1 MCIRDSRREQERALK
16 ERAARLEEE
25 NEAVRQRISD
35 LEAARRER
43 TARIET
49 IGTEIA
55 ERTARRNEC
64 ESGTA
69 ALRADEK
76 EIDARRETAAR
87 DVYKRQR
94 GIYALRRDAPQYVYR
109 VAVAAR

>member
-1 MCIRDSRREQERALK
+1 MMEQLAGQKEHRREQERALK

-35 LEAARRER
+35 LEAARRKR

-69 ALRADEK
+69 ALLSL
-76 EIDARRETAAR
+76 IH
-87 DVYKRQR
+87 
-94 GIYALRRDAPQYVYR
+94 L
-109 VAVAAR
+109 